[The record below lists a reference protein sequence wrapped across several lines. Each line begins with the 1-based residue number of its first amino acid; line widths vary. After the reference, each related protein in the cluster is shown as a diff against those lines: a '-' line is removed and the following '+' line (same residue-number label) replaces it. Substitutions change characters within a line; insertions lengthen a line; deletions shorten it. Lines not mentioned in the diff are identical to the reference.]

1 VKAIMNALRKVLPK
15 REEAAEPAKFNR
27 RFFHVCRALVRPFG
41 RHLLLKLH
49 TYGIENIPS
58 DGPLIFAGNHA
69 SWLDGPIVVME
80 SPRIV
85 HCLTKVELFG
95 GKLGNF
101 LLRVGQIPIDRGRPD
116 RTALHASLA
125 ELKSGGAIGMFPE
138 GTRGSGELESV
149 HDGVAWLAVRS
160 GAKVLPVACLGTA
173 AALPKGAKFPK
184 RVPVSVVFGKP
195 FEITLPENPRSRT
208 GLKAVSEDIRIH
220 LVEHLAAARAE
231 HG

>member
-1 VKAIMNALRKVLPK
+1 
-15 REEAAEPAKFNR
+15 
-27 RFFHVCRALVRPFG
+27 
-41 RHLLLKLH
+41 
-49 TYGIENIPS
+49 
-58 DGPLIFAGNHA
+58 
-69 SWLDGPIVVME
+69 
-80 SPRIV
+80 V

-125 ELKSGGAIGMFPE
+125 ELQSGGTIGMFPE
-138 GTRGSGELESV
+138 GTRGTGELEAV

-160 GAKVLPVACLGTA
+160 GAMVLPVACIGTA

-195 FEITLPENPRSRT
+195 FEITMPDNPRSRT
-208 GLKAVSEDIRIH
+208 ALKVVSEDIRVR

>member
-1 VKAIMNALRKVLPK
+1 VKPFLKSRAP
-15 REEAAEPAKFNR
+15 AEPPAFNR
-27 RFFHVCRALVRPFG
+27 RFMLFCRAVVRPIG
-41 RHLLLKLH
+41 RHAVLKMRS
-49 TYGIENIPS
+49 YGTENVPT

-69 SWLDGPIVVME
+69 SLLDGPLVVLE

-125 ELKSGGAIGMFPE
+125 ELQSGGAIGMFPE

-160 GAKVLPVACLGTA
+160 GAKVLPVACIGTA

-195 FEITLPENPRSRT
+195 FEITMPDNPRSRSA
-208 GLKAVSEDIRIH
+208 LKVVSEDIRVH
-220 LVEHLAAARAE
+220 LVEHLAAARVN

>member
-1 VKAIMNALRKVLPK
+1 VKANGKSLLK
-15 REEAAEPAKFNR
+15 RRTPSKPPVFNR
-27 RFFHVCRALVRPFG
+27 RFFIFCRMLVRPFG
-41 RHLLLKLH
+41 RHALLNLR
-49 TYGIENIPS
+49 TYGIENIP
-58 DGPLIFAGNHA
+58 DEGPLIFAGNHA
-69 SWLDGPIVVME
+69 SWLDGPLVVME

-95 GKLGNF
+95 GKVGNF

-116 RTALHASLA
+116 RTALHASLE

-138 GTRGSGELESV
+138 GTRGTGELESV

-195 FEITLPENPRSRT
+195 FEITMPETRSRT
-208 GLKAVSEDIRIH
+208 ALKAVSEDIRIH
-220 LVEHLAAARAE
+220 LVEHLAAARAD
-231 HG
+231 HV

>member
-1 VKAIMNALRKVLPK
+1 VKVTKDVLLKPLVK
-15 REEAAEPAKFNR
+15 RRAADGPPKFNR
-27 RFFHVCRALVRPFG
+27 RFMLFCRAVVRPIG
-41 RHLLLKLH
+41 RHAVLKMRS
-49 TYGIENIPS
+49 YGTENIPT
-58 DGPLIFAGNHA
+58 DGPLIFAANHA
-69 SWLDGPIVVME
+69 SWLDGPLVVLE

-149 HDGVAWLAVRS
+149 QDGVAWLAVRS
-160 GAKVLPVACLGTA
+160 GAKVLPVACIGTA

-195 FEITLPENPRSRT
+195 FEITMPENPRSRT
-208 GLKAVSEDIRIH
+208 ALKVVSEDIRVH
-220 LVEHLAAARAE
+220 LVEHLAAARAD

>member
-1 VKAIMNALRKVLPK
+1 MTADTSSPLKRLAERRK
-15 REEAAEPAKFNR
+15 RPAVFNR
-27 RFFHVCRALVRPFG
+27 RFFLACRSVVRPFG
-41 RHLLLKLH
+41 RHLLLNLH
-49 TYGIENIPS
+49 TYGLENIPAE
-58 DGPLIFAGNHA
+58 GPLIFAGNHA

-95 GKLGNF
+95 GKVGNF
-101 LLRVGQIPIDRGRPD
+101 LLRVGQIPINRGRPD
-116 RTALHASLA
+116 RTALHASLS

-149 HDGVAWLAVRS
+149 QDGVAWLAVRS

-208 GLKAVSEDIRIH
+208 ALKLVSEDIRLH
-220 LVEHLAAARAE
+220 LVDHLAAARAN

>member
-1 VKAIMNALRKVLPK
+1 VKSLVK
-15 REEAAEPAKFNR
+15 RRPAGEPAEFNR
-27 RFFHVCRALVRPFG
+27 RFMLFCRAVVRPIG
-41 RHLLLKLH
+41 RHVVLKMRS
-49 TYGIENIPS
+49 YGTELIPTE
-58 DGPLIFAGNHA
+58 GPLIFAGNHA
-69 SWLDGPIVVME
+69 SWLDGPLVVLE
-80 SPRIV
+80 SSRIV

-125 ELKSGGAIGMFPE
+125 ELQSGGAIGMFPE
-138 GTRGSGELESV
+138 GTRGTGELESV

-160 GAKVLPVACLGTA
+160 GAKVLPVACIGTA

-195 FEITLPENPRSRT
+195 FEITMPDNPRSRT
-208 GLKAVSEDIRIH
+208 ALKAVSEDIRVR

>member
-1 VKAIMNALRKVLPK
+1 MKSVKRIVNRRPAG
-15 REEAAEPAKFNR
+15 EPPKFNR
-27 RFFHVCRALVRPFG
+27 RFMLFCRAVVKPIG
-41 RHLLLKLH
+41 RHAVLKMRS
-49 TYGIENIPS
+49 YGTENIPAE
-58 DGPLIFAGNHA
+58 GALIFAGNHS
-69 SWLDGPIVVME
+69 SWLDGPLVVLE

-116 RTALHASLA
+116 RTALHASLT
-125 ELKSGGAIGMFPE
+125 ELQSGGAIGMFPE
-138 GTRGSGELESV
+138 GTRGTGELESV

-160 GAKVLPVACLGTA
+160 GAKVLPVAVIGSA

-195 FEITLPENPRSRT
+195 FEITMPDNPRSRT
-208 GLKAVSEDIRIH
+208 ALKGVSEDIRVR
-220 LVEHLAAARAE
+220 LVEHLAEARAE

>member
-1 VKAIMNALRKVLPK
+1 VKKILQRRPAG
-15 REEAAEPAKFNR
+15 EPPTFNR
-27 RFFHVCRALVRPFG
+27 RFMLFCRAVVRPLAN
-41 RHLLLKLH
+41 HVVLK
-49 TYGIENIPS
+49 TRAYGLEHVPS
-58 DGPLIFAGNHA
+58 EGPLIFAGNHA
-69 SWLDGPIVVME
+69 SWLDGPLVVLE
-80 SPRIV
+80 CPRIV
-85 HCLTKVELFG
+85 RCLTKVELFG

-116 RTALHASLA
+116 RTALHASLT
-125 ELKSGGAIGMFPE
+125 ELQSGGAIGMFPE
-138 GTRGSGELESV
+138 GTRGSGELEAV

-160 GAKVLPVACLGTA
+160 GAKVLPVACIGTA

-195 FEITLPENPRSRT
+195 FEITMPENPRSRT
-208 GLKAVSEDIRIH
+208 ALKAVSEDIRVR